1 MNKNHIEANTNPA
14 ERAPEMLSSSPRD
27 DSDAHTRT
35 PSRGSFFRRDS
46 AFSSEDTMSERTH
59 NVSRYATRAALV
71 GLGLY
76 LALVV
81 GVPWLINHAPPS
93 AQDVVAAAVCCVQPA
108 AAKTTGARK

>member
-1 MNKNHIEANTNPA
+1 MNNRNHEPNRNPA
-14 ERAPEMLSSSPRD
+14 ERAPETFSSSPRD
-27 DSDAHTRT
+27 GSGTHVQM
-35 PSRGSFFRRDS
+35 PSRGSFFRRHS
-46 AFSSEDTMSERTH
+46 AHSSEDTMTERTH

-108 AAKTTGARK
+108 SAKTPGAR